1 MIRGFRSM
9 AMDSELEALD
19 RRRTIAAV
27 IAAELERQ
35 ALVGAMRVDV
45 NALAAAVDTALSAGA
60 PSRPIP
66 DEGRHPDELNATND
80 D

>member
-1 MIRGFRSM
+1 MV
-9 AMDSELEALD
+9 MDSELEALD

-45 NALAAAVDTALSAGA
+45 NALALAVDTALNAGS
-60 PSRPIP
+60 PTNTFTG
-66 DEGRHPDELNATND
+66 EGRHPDELNATND